1 MMTINY
7 YEMTELKNLYLE
19 DSFVLSIDEFEGEIV
34 FSMDFVLNENH
45 PLYSE
50 PSFEENYYYRKGKI
64 KFTEPKV
71 VRWIKRN
78 EKRTTDINGEVDF
91 GNIDTF
97 IKSDDEKYV
106 LSGDWGKLEISP
118 KDIIIEYE

>member
-1 MMTINY
+1 
-7 YEMTELKNLYLE
+7 MTEIKNLYLE

-34 FSMDFVLNENH
+34 LSMDFVLNENH
-45 PLYSE
+45 PLYSA
-50 PSFEENYYYRKGKI
+50 PSSEENYCYRKGKI

-78 EKRTTDINGEVDF
+78 ENRTTDLNGEVDF

-106 LSGDWGKLEISP
+106 LSGDWGKLEILP

>member
-1 MMTINY
+1 MKD
-7 YEMTELKNLYLE
+7 LKNLYLE

-34 FSMDFVLNENH
+34 FGMGFVLNENH

-50 PSFEENYYYRKGKI
+50 PSSEENYCYRKGKI

-78 EKRTTDINGEVDF
+78 EKRTTDINCEVDF

>member
-7 YEMTELKNLYLE
+7 YEMTDLKNLYLE

-50 PSFEENYYYRKGKI
+50 PSSEENYCYRKGKI

-78 EKRTTDINGEVDF
+78 ENRTTDINGEVDF